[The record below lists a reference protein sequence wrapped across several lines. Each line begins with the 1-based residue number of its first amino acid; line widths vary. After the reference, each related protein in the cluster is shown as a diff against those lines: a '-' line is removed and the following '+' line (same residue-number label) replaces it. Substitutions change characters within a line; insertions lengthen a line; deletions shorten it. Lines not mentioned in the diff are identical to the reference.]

1 MTLVDVHLNWLNWF
15 HFLIFDGDLL
25 VIMIDCMILSVT
37 IPALHE
43 KKILKKERKEEKKK
57 IKLTPMIR

>member
-15 HFLIFDGDLL
+15 HFLIFEGDLL
-25 VIMIDCMILSVT
+25 IMIDRMILSVT

-43 KKILKKERKEEKKK
+43 KKFKKRKEKKK
-57 IKLTPMIR
+57 EKKSS